1 MHKQLVES
9 RTSLQDWADA
19 GVSAMAADK
28 AKRKFVGLLRGGD
41 RKSKGAKAPAK
52 EE

>member
-19 GVSAMAADK
+19 GVSAMA
-28 AKRKFVGLLRGGD
+28 
-41 RKSKGAKAPAK
+41 GAKATAK